1 MAILKYAPLK
11 CETVPAQVFGG
22 RSWSLTGMLKDRG
35 HKGSWKGSSGNARM
49 KKKSYGNIHSIND
62 RGIHEIYET
71 LGGVSNGPGGGGG
84 GGGSVTNLAG
94 AGAGGSSAPAS
105 PWSSPLMGR
114 KSIAV
119 SSPLHLDR
127 ARLQLQ

>member
-1 MAILKYAPLK
+1 MENAI
-11 CETVPAQVFGG
+11 TQVFGG

-35 HKGSWKGSSGNARM
+35 HKGSWKGGANHQRM

-71 LGGVSNGPGGGGG
+71 LGGVANGRNANSSGSSSNLAAMGVGGAGVGGG
-84 GGGSVTNLAG
+84 GGGS
-94 AGAGGSSAPAS
+94 APTS

-127 ARLQLQ
+127 TRMQLQ